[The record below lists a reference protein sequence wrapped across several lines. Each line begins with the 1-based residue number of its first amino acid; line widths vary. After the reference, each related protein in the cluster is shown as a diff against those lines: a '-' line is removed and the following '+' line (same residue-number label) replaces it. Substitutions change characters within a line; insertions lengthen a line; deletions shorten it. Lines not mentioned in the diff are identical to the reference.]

1 MTESVSNENLE
12 TKIIE
17 IAKQQFI
24 ENGFAET
31 SMSDIAAKVGIN
43 RPGSGEKVQLE
54 IFTEYLSGELSFPFD
69 GVGVVVVGDE
79 QDFFNLEGHE
89 FLENVAVTLFPLVYF
104 IQVYFFHDVL
114 FCTKLKICWRNGK
127 RK

>member
-1 MTESVSNENLE
+1 MMAGEDGGFFVQSCHDDDQVEMAFFQLMQSSFLVCHRGE
-12 TKIIE
+12 TGCGK
-17 IAKQQFI
+17 
-24 ENGFAET
+24 
-31 SMSDIAAKVGIN
+31 
-43 RPGSGEKVQLE
+43 KVQLE
-54 IFTEYLSGELSFPFD
+54 IFTEYLPGELSFPFD